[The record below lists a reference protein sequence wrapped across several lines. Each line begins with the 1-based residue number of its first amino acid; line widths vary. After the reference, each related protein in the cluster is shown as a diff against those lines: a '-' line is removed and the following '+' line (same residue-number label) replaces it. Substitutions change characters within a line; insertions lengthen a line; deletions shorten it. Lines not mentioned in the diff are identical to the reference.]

1 MSRNVALVLSSG
13 GARGYAHIGA
23 IEALQQR
30 GYTVTGVAGTSMGA
44 LVGGIFCAG
53 HLPELKQWMLSLGR
67 RERLNLYDISLRTTH
82 LLKGE
87 KIINAL
93 LKISPD
99 CAIQDLSVPFRGIAT
114 DLIHSREIVFDRG
127 SLYAAIRASIAIPT
141 YYSPLR
147 TRTMLLVDGGIVNP
161 LPLNR
166 VPRRDGD
173 ILVAVN
179 VSAPNDDTLRRQ
191 RLRAQAQYRDALPGW
206 LRRIMPEP
214 DTFSTNYVTLIQDTI
229 NTQIQRHTALAL
241 KLTPPDLL
249 VSIPMNRFSGSDYD
263 HAPKIIREGYLR
275 MNEAIDRF
283 EEKEKGK

>member
-1 MSRNVALVLSSG
+1 MPNVALVLSSG

-23 IEALQQR
+23 IEALQER
-30 GYTVTGVAGTSMGA
+30 GYNITGVAGTSMGA
-44 LVGGIFCAG
+44 LVGGIFCTG
-53 HLPELKQWMLSLGR
+53 HLREVKEWMLSLSR
-67 RERLNLYDISLRTTH
+67 RDRLSLYDLSLSKTH

-93 LKISPD
+93 LKIVPD
-99 CAIQDLSVPFRGIAT
+99 CNIDELNIPFRAIAT
-114 DLIHSREIVFDRG
+114 DLIQSREIVFDRG

-166 VPRRDGD
+166 APRTEGD

-179 VSAPNDDTLRRQ
+179 VSAPNDEDLRKQ
-191 RLRAQAQYRDALPGW
+191 RIRAQAQYRSALPVW
-206 LRRIMPEP
+206 LRRIMPMQE
-214 DTFSTNYVTLIQDTI
+214 TFSTNYVTLIQDTI
-229 NTQIQRHTALAL
+229 NTQIQRHTVLAL
-241 KLTPPDLL
+241 KITPPDLL
-249 VSIPMNRFSGSDYD
+249 LSIPMNRFNGSDYD
-263 HAPKIIREGYLR
+263 HAAKIIREGHQR

-283 EEKEKGK
+283 ER